1 MERREAG
8 GGRVAPSFTSH
19 PRPTVLSR
27 MLTSHQQKPA
37 PTKLFG
43 GSNLSPILP
52 QAKVPP
58 SGKLPPSSLMPP
70 PSLAPQPASPRGSLA
85 PPPAPP
91 SPAPR
96 KKPVVQSYDLAALVR
111 EGGAA
116 ALAKVNT
123 ATLLDHLRR
132 QGVAGARAKAKKEEL
147 VQMVVKLY
155 Q

>member
-27 MLTSHQQKPA
+27 LLTSHQQKPA

-58 SGKLPPSSLMPP
+58 SSLMPP
-70 PSLAPQPASPRGSLA
+70 PRLAPQPASPRGSLA

-96 KKPVVQSYDLAALVR
+96 KKPVVQSYDLPALVR